1 MKKLNLIDIIKIVL
15 AVVIGSLWSL
25 PIIGIFM
32 VAIRPINEVLNGWW
46 DFSSFHPTI
55 KNFISVWTHSTLPLG
70 NTIKNSLIIA
80 SFATI
85 IPIFIAALAAYG
97 FARFSFPIKTYLF
110 IFLVMMMAM
119 PQQMVAIPLFQLLI
133 SLHLIDTYPGLILV
147 HSAWG
152 LPWIILFLRNFF
164 RTLPVEI
171 EEAARVDGASDFQ
184 IFLKIV
190 LPMSLPAMLSVTAL
204 QFTWVWNDFF
214 FALLIIYTPDNYV
227 ATQGLAWLKGKYH
240 TPWDLMSAGAI
251 IVMITPI
258 LVYAILQKY
267 YMKGMIGWVG
277 KG

>member
-46 DFSSFHPTI
+46 NFSSFHPTI

-110 IFLVMMMAM
+110 VFLVMMMAM
-119 PQQMVAIPLFQLLI
+119 PQQMVAIPLF
-133 SLHLIDTYPGLILV
+133 
-147 HSAWG
+147 
-152 LPWIILFLRNFF
+152 
-164 RTLPVEI
+164 
-171 EEAARVDGASDFQ
+171 
-184 IFLKIV
+184 
-190 LPMSLPAMLSVTAL
+190 
-204 QFTWVWNDFF
+204 
-214 FALLIIYTPDNYV
+214 
-227 ATQGLAWLKGKYH
+227 
-240 TPWDLMSAGAI
+240 
-251 IVMITPI
+251 
-258 LVYAILQKY
+258 
-267 YMKGMIGWVG
+267 
-277 KG
+277 